1 MPKTLQHFNGESFYA
16 VHDPKQ
22 VYSESGTEY
31 SDHEK
36 LLTYFEV
43 QLRYEEY
50 KMKTHKQ
57 IEQVLREHKTE
68 LAEKYKVKEIG
79 VFGSYV
85 RGEEKKTS
93 DVDILVE
100 FEEIPDLFK
109 FIELERYLEKLLGL
123 RVDLVRKKA
132 LREELKDIILTEV
145 VTV

>member
-1 MPKTLQHFNGESFYA
+1 M
-16 VHDPKQ
+16 
-22 VYSESGTEY
+22 YSESGTEY